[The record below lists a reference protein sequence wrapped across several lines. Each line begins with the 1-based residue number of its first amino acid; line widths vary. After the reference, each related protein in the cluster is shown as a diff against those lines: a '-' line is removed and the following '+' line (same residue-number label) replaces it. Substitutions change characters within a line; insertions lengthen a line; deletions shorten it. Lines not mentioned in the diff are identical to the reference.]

1 MEHLKLY
8 TFAKITLF
16 LDVIKRRDDNYH
28 DVRILLHNINMWDF
42 IHITLLPYPNFIL
55 KSNLKIPL
63 EENLVYKAYRAFVKE
78 THLKFGCKV
87 ILNKKIPIQAGL
99 GGGSSNAAGMILALN
114 ILTKAGL
121 TLEDMSK
128 IAEKL
133 GSDVPFFLYGG
144 SCLAEGKGEILK
156 KVNHQNFNFILIF
169 PPFGVSTKEI
179 YSKIKKEKLRE
190 HIKFAQIISDYEKGY
205 LHKPYNFLEEVT
217 FDLFN
222 ELKELK
228 TSIEKITPYV
238 GMTGTGST
246 LFVLINNSNEKL
258 EVIKQIEKYIQKG
271 YKIKFV
277 QSNTRGIKI
286 FK

>member
-1 MEHLKLY
+1 MKDLKLY

-28 DVRILLHNINMWDF
+28 EVRILLHNINMWDF
-42 IHITLLPYPNFIL
+42 MRITLLPYPCFIFH
-55 KSNLKIPL
+55 SNLNIPK
-63 EENLVYKAYRAFVKE
+63 EENLVYKAYQTFIKE

-87 ILNKKIPIQAGL
+87 LLNKKIPLQAGL
-99 GGGSSNAAGMILALN
+99 GGGSSNAAGMILGLN

-128 IAEKL
+128 IAERL

-144 SCLAEGKGEILK
+144 SCVAEGKGEILK
-156 KVNHQNFNFILIF
+156 KVKHQNFNFLLIF

-179 YSKIKKEKLRE
+179 YSKIKKESLGE
-190 HIKFAQIISDYEKGY
+190 HINFAQIISDYENGY

-217 FDLFN
+217 FDHFK

-246 LFVLINNSNEKL
+246 LFVVINSSKEQF
-258 EVIKQIEKYIQKG
+258 EVNKQIEKYLQKG

-277 QSNTRGIKI
+277 QSNPKGIKI
-286 FK
+286 F